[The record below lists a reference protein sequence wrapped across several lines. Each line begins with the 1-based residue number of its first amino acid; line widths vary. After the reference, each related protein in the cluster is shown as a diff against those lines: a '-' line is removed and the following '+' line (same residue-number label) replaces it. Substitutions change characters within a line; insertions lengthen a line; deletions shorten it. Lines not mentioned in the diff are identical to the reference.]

1 MARIDWAV
9 LCDLA
14 FMDRLGRLCVIGVT
28 REFFVPT
35 LPIALHQVML
45 VARLTDMQSVDTIGV
60 GVFVVTPRGVSAQPK
75 TADSIIIELSGEY
88 VLVTLRDV
96 PLTEEGLYRFEIGL
110 TGQTPTPVAF
120 SVLAANRPVAT
131 QCH

>member
-1 MARIDWAV
+1 MARIDWAL
-9 LCDLA
+9 LCDVA

-45 VARLTDMQSVDTIGV
+45 VARLTDMQSV
-60 GVFVVTPRGVSAQPK
+60 
-75 TADSIIIELSGEY
+75 
-88 VLVTLRDV
+88 
-96 PLTEEGLYRFEIGL
+96 
-110 TGQTPTPVAF
+110 AF
-120 SVLAANRPVAT
+120 SVLATNRPVVT